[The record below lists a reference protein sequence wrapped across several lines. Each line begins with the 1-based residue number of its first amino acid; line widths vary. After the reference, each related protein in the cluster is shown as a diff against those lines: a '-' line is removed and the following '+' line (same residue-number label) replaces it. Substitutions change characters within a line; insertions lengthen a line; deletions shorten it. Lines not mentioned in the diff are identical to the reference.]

1 MLDQFKTKALATFE
15 SYFSDNLE
23 PFLADPEAL
32 RLLSEVD
39 AVESCEVAIA
49 SIELDD
55 LQQEDDHV
63 IGRVEMFAHLLVNN
77 RYAVYL
83 GIKFEDIELL
93 ESDDDPLYPQLK
105 QAVNQNLF
113 DSVMQ
118 GLKRLEPQLNA
129 EPQIL
134 H

>member
-1 MLDQFKTKALATFE
+1 MPDQFKNNALATFE
-15 SYFSDNLE
+15 SYFNEKLE
-23 PFLADPEAL
+23 PFLADAQAL
-32 RLLSEVD
+32 RLISEVE
-39 AVESCEVAIA
+39 AVDSCEVAIA

-55 LQQEDDHV
+55 IQQEEDYV

-83 GIKFEDIELL
+83 GLKFEDIELL
-93 ESDDDPLYPQLK
+93 ESIDDPLYPQIK

-113 DSVMQ
+113 ESVMQ

>member
-1 MLDQFKTKALATFE
+1 MPDQFKNNALATFE
-15 SYFSDNLE
+15 SYFNEKLE
-23 PFLADPEAL
+23 PFLGDAQAL
-32 RLLSEVD
+32 RLISEVE
-39 AVESCEVAIA
+39 AVDSCEVAIA

-55 LQQEDDHV
+55 IQQEEDYV

-83 GIKFEDIELL
+83 GLKFEDIELL
-93 ESDDDPLYPQLK
+93 ESIDDPLYPQIK

-113 DSVMQ
+113 ESVMQ